1 MANIIPPVIPDDAP
15 NSERLVFELLRA
27 DPAAESWV
35 IGHKVRPRQSRRR
48 RRREVDFL
56 ILIPGLAALCR
67 EFKSVEAA
75 LYVGMTRARINLVV
89 LAHESTRDGLARLL
103 AR

>member
-1 MANIIPPVIPDDAP
+1 MATIIPPVIPDDAP
-15 NSERLVFELLRA
+15 DSERLVFQLLRA
-27 DPAAESWV
+27 DPATESWI
-35 IGHKVRPRQSRRR
+35 IGHKVRPRQSRR

-67 EFKSVEAA
+67 EFKSGETA